1 MPKGW
6 TFHGEKPELGGMYVR
21 GADAVR
27 VTPTHLAGRQKNA
40 WFIGV
45 GTLEGNVFWPKEIV
59 VVQIG
64 PDDYSN
70 GWVEPTVRL
79 NARVKLGD
87 HITRRWLK

>member
-1 MPKGW
+1 MPDSW
-6 TFHGEKPELGGMYVR
+6 TFHGEKPEHGGMYVR

-45 GTLEGNVFWPKEIV
+45 GTLESSVGAPEGSVFWPKEIV
-59 VVQIG
+59 IVQIG

-70 GWVEPTVRL
+70 GWV
-79 NARVKLGD
+79 
-87 HITRRWLK
+87 

>member
-1 MPKGW
+1 
-6 TFHGEKPELGGMYVR
+6 MYVR

-45 GTLEGNVFWPKEIV
+45 GTLESSVGAPEGSVFWPKEIV

-79 NARVKLGD
+79 NKRVKLESY
-87 HITRRWLK
+87 IRRRWLK